1 MIQKYMKGEN
11 GDATL
16 KVITAI
22 AGSGILGVF
31 AAGMISIAND
41 AKIAIKVAEQHGQEL
56 LLMRGEVSSLRL
68 EMMERTKD
76 RFTAADGRYLE
87 QQLRRIEND
96 LDEHMKE
103 TGH

>member
-1 MIQKYMKGEN
+1 
-11 GDATL
+11 
-16 KVITAI
+16 
-22 AGSGILGVF
+22 
-31 AAGMISIAND
+31 
-41 AKIAIKVAEQHGQEL
+41 
-56 LLMRGEVSSLRL
+56 MRGEVSSLRL